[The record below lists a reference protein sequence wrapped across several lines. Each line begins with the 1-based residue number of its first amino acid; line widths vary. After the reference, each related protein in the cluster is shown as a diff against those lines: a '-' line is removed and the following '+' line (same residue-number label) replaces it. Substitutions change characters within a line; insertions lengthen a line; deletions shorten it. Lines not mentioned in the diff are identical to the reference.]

1 MSRIVIFGAAGKM
14 GTRISATLNR
24 APGYELM
31 YVESGAAGME
41 RLRSAGLV
49 PSSPA
54 QALADADAVVLAIP
68 DVVIGKVAAQIVPAL
83 KPGAMVV
90 TLDPAAAYA
99 GELPE
104 RADIT
109 YFVTHPCHPSLA
121 NKDLPREA
129 LEDYFGGVAP
139 QALVCALMQGPE
151 SDYARGEA
159 LCRDMFAPVSAVHRI
174 TVEQMALLEPA
185 MAETVALTCLTVVKE
200 AVDEV
205 VARGVPQAAATDFI
219 LGHLNVS
226 IAILF
231 GLIDAEVSD
240 GARLAVERAKAN
252 IFQPDW
258 KRVFE
263 PGDVMAQ
270 VKAITRG
277 TRLGGAT

>member
-31 YVESGAAGME
+31 YVESGAEGME

-68 DVVIGKVAAQIVPAL
+68 DVVIGKEAAQIVPAL

-104 RADIT
+104 RAEIT

-139 QALVCALMQGPE
+139 QALMCARCRARG
-151 SDYARGEA
+151 DYAHGEA

-174 TVEQMALLEPA
+174 TVEQMALLELPWR
-185 MAETVALTCLTVVKE
+185 K
-200 AVDEV
+200 
-205 VARGVPQAAATDFI
+205 P
-219 LGHLNVS
+219 S
-226 IAILF
+226 
-231 GLIDAEVSD
+231 
-240 GARLAVERAKAN
+240 
-252 IFQPDW
+252 P
-258 KRVFE
+258 
-263 PGDVMAQ
+263 
-270 VKAITRG
+270 
-277 TRLGGAT
+277 

>member
-1 MSRIVIFGAAGKM
+1 
-14 GTRISATLNR
+14 
-24 APGYELM
+24 
-31 YVESGAAGME
+31 
-41 RLRSAGLV
+41 
-49 PSSPA
+49 
-54 QALADADAVVLAIP
+54 
-68 DVVIGKVAAQIVPAL
+68 VAAQVVPGL
-83 KPGAMVV
+83 KAGAMIVC
-90 TLDPAAAYA
+90 LDPAAPYG
-99 GELPE
+99 GELPT
-104 RADIT
+104 RDDVT

-151 SDYARGEA
+151 EDYARGEA
-159 LCRDMFAPVSAVHRI
+159 LVRDMFAPVSNVYRI

-205 VARGVPQAAATDFI
+205 IARGVPAAAATDFI

-240 GARLAVERAKAN
+240 GARLAVERAKTT

-263 PGDVMAQ
+263 PADVMSQ
-270 VKAITRG
+270 VKAITS
-277 TRLGGAT
+277 GAKGAG

>member
-1 MSRIVIFGAAGKM
+1 MTRIALFGAAGKM
-14 GTRISATLNR
+14 GTRISASLRR
-24 APGYELM
+24 AGGYQVA
-31 YVESGAAGME
+31 YVEAGTSGIE
-41 RLRSAGLV
+41 RLRRAGLA
-49 PSSPA
+49 PSTPE
-54 QALADADAVVLAIP
+54 QALEAADAVILAIP
-68 DVVIGKVAAQIVPAL
+68 DIAIGKVATEIVPAL
-83 KPGAMVV
+83 KPGAMVL

-99 GELPE
+99 GDLPE
-104 RADIT
+104 RVDIT

-205 VARGVPQAAATDFI
+205 VARGVPREAATDFI

-231 GLIDAEVSD
+231 GLIDAQVSD
-240 GARLAVERAKAN
+240 GARLAVERAKQT

-263 PGDVMAQ
+263 LEDVMSQ

-277 TRLGGAT
+277 DAAVS

>member
-1 MSRIVIFGAAGKM
+1 MTRIALFGAAGKM
-14 GTRISATLNR
+14 GTRISASLRR
-24 APGYELM
+24 AGGYQVA
-31 YVESGAAGME
+31 YVEAGTSGIE
-41 RLRSAGLV
+41 RLRRAGLA
-49 PSSPA
+49 PSTPE
-54 QALADADAVVLAIP
+54 QALEAADAVILAIP
-68 DVVIGKVAAQIVPAL
+68 DIAIGKVATEIVPAL
-83 KPGAMVV
+83 KPGAMVL

-99 GELPE
+99 GDLPE
-104 RADIT
+104 RVDIT

-121 NKDLPREA
+121 NKNLPREA

-151 SDYARGEA
+151 SDYARGET

-205 VARGVPQAAATDFI
+205 VARGVPREAATDFI

-231 GLIDAEVSD
+231 GLIDAQVSD
-240 GARLAVERAKAN
+240 GARLAVERAKQT

-263 PGDVMAQ
+263 LEDVMSQ

-277 TRLGGAT
+277 DAAVS

>member
-1 MSRIVIFGAAGKM
+1 MLNIALFGAGGKM
-14 GTRISATLNR
+14 GTRISQALR
-24 APGYELM
+24 DQSQYQLAC
-31 YVESGAAGME
+31 VEAGAAAE
-41 RLRSAGLV
+41 ARLRAQGLEPWSAED
-49 PSSPA
+49 A
-54 QALADADAVVLAIP
+54 IRDADAVILAVP
-68 DVVIGKVAAQIVPAL
+68 DVHIGSVAKGIVPGL
-83 KPGAMVV
+83 KPGAMVIC
-90 TLDPAAAYA
+90 LDPAAPYG
-99 GELPE
+99 GELPA
-104 RADIT
+104 RDDVT

-159 LCRDMFAPVSAVHRI
+159 LCRDMFAPVSNIYRI

-205 VARGVPQAAATDFI
+205 IARGVPAAAATDFI

-231 GLIDAEVSD
+231 GLIDAQVSD
-240 GARLAVERAKAN
+240 GARLAVERAKTT

-263 PGDVMAQ
+263 LDDVMSQ
-270 VKAITRG
+270 VKAITA
-277 TRLGGAT
+277 GAKGV